1 MPATDIDHSLHNI
14 STVAGRY
21 VLGRQAM
28 RPGVNIFACR
38 LRSISPTGFAVAA
51 PVIGAT
57 GEAVSAS
64 FAPFGALHGT
74 AG

>member
-21 VLGRQAM
+21 VLGQQAM

-51 PVIGAT
+51 PVIGQLCSLRCPA
-57 GEAVSAS
+57 GPRI
-64 FAPFGALHGT
+64 APPC
-74 AG
+74 